1 MYSYTL
7 ILAAV
12 LVFLTTSSNA
22 FAPRS
27 KISSSKVSISSTS
40 LSAFP
45 VPDFL
50 QSDEA
55 LSPAI
60 EAARTKFWFY
70 FFAGS
75 GAGGVSWRILS

>member
-1 MYSYTL
+1 MCSYI
-7 ILAAV
+7 ILVAV
-12 LVFLTTSSNA
+12 LLLLSSSSNA
-22 FAPRS
+22 FAPS
-27 KISSSKVSISSTS
+27 ISSSKVGGTTS

-50 QSDEA
+50 QSDDT

-75 GAGGVSWRILS
+75 GAGGVS

>member
-1 MYSYTL
+1 MYSSYTL
-7 ILAAV
+7 ILAALLV
-12 LVFLTTSSNA
+12 LLSSSSNA
-22 FAPRS
+22 FAPS
-27 KISSSKVSISSTS
+27 TKASSSKVSISSTS

-50 QSDEA
+50 QSDET

-75 GAGGVSWRILS
+75 GAGGVS

>member
-1 MYSYTL
+1 MYSYTSVIFVA
-7 ILAAV
+7 ILV
-12 LVFLTTSSNA
+12 LLSSSSDA
-22 FAPRS
+22 FAPS
-27 KISSSKVSISSTS
+27 KIISSSKVGISSST

-45 VPDFL
+45 PLPDFL
-50 QSDEA
+50 QSDET

-75 GAGGVSWRILS
+75 GAGGVSY

>member
-7 ILAAV
+7 VLVAV
-12 LVFLTTSSNA
+12 LVLSSSNA
-22 FAPRS
+22 FAPS
-27 KISSSKVSISSTS
+27 KISQSKVSISSSS

-50 QSDEA
+50 QSDET

-75 GAGGVSWRILS
+75 GAGGVS